1 MTEHPDP
8 DLVVDLALGHLAG
21 PQRDAVVAHV
31 ADCPGCRA
39 DLEALSVAVEAVLP
53 AVPRTEPDPSFTAA
67 VLDRIGMPT
76 AHHPQGAPDSQAG
89 HHGIQTEQGSM
100 PIGRLDR
107 TPRPR
112 RVPAWAGL
120 AAAAVL
126 GVAAGSGLVLA
137 LVDREGSTPEVSG
150 QLASGVPLTTG
161 EGSEVG
167 MVSHSWSD
175 GEPVLVVDI
184 VGGEPGRSYLCRLQL
199 PDGQAHDVGR
209 WTLSPD
215 RPNSWVVPDPGATVV
230 ELVSESGTVW
240 STATL

>member
-67 VLDRIGMPT
+67 VLDRIGMPI
-76 AHHPQGAPDSQAG
+76 AHHPQAG
-89 HHGIQTEQGSM
+89 HPSQGHHDILTTPSGM
-100 PIGRLDR
+100 PTGRPDR
-107 TPRPR
+107 TARPR
-112 RVPAWAGL
+112 RVPAWVGL

-126 GVAAGSGLVLA
+126 GVAAGSGVVLA

-167 MVSHSWSD
+167 MVSQSWSD

-184 VGGEPGRSYLCRLQL
+184 AGGEPGRSYLCRLQL
-199 PDGQAHDVGR
+199 SDGQTHDVGR

-215 RPNSWVVPDPGATVV
+215 LPNSWVVPDPGATVV

>member
-1 MTEHPDP
+1 MTEHPEP
-8 DLVVDLALGHLAG
+8 DLVVDLALGHLTG

-31 ADCPGCRA
+31 ADCPGCRE
-39 DLEALSVAVEAVLP
+39 DLEALSVAVEAALP
-53 AVPRTEPDPSFTAA
+53 AVPRTEPDPGFTAA
-67 VLDRIGMPT
+67 VLDRISMPT
-76 AHHPQGAPDSQAG
+76 AHHAPPA
-89 HHGIQTEQGSM
+89 H
-100 PIGRLDR
+100 
-107 TPRPR
+107 PR
-112 RVPAWAGL
+112 RRPAWAGL

-126 GVAAGSGLVLA
+126 GVVAGSGLVLA

-167 MVSHSWSD
+167 TVARSWSD

-184 VGGEPGRSYLCRLQL
+184 AGGEPGRSYLCRLHL
-199 PDGQAHDVGR
+199 PDGQTHDVGR

-215 RPNSWVVPDPGATVV
+215 RPNSWVVPDPGALVV